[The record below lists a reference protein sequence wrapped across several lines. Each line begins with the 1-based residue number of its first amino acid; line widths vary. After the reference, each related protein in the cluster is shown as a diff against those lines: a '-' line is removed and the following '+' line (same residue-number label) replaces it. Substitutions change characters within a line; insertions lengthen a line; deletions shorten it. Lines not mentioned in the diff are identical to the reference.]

1 MLPLHKMG
9 LHYIIFECLQFSACF
24 CKVFTDIFI
33 LHVKL
38 YLTISLNFMM
48 SYGSSCV
55 DAAENLKFLCMQ
67 DPFHLN
73 YLSLI
78 AVESV

>member
-1 MLPLHKMG
+1 M
-9 LHYIIFECLQFSACF
+9 SALYF
-24 CKVFTDIFI
+24 FFNVSSSVLASAKYLVIFI

-48 SYGSSCV
+48 SCGSSSV
-55 DAAENLKFLCMQ
+55 DAAENLKFLYMQ

-78 AVESV
+78 SVELV